1 MLPVQHPQSLR
12 GLVDAGVL
20 HHLNVLALGD
30 ARKVIKEFI
39 EKVAGLLV
47 HVRAVAAH
55 GQG

>member
-20 HHLNVLALGD
+20 HHLDVLALGD
-30 ARKVIKEFI
+30 D
-39 EKVAGLLV
+39 
-47 HVRAVAAH
+47 VRAVAAH